1 MPSNSARVDAFDERR
16 PLEPHHLALA
26 LKRATPTMVIV
37 DERLNVLYYR
47 EDPNEKRHT
56 HRLPAEKNRLPGEIE
71 AVVKKLFARR
81 RSEENCG
88 DVLSAALSHSL
99 LVRAVWLDGAHGP
112 AVAIIF
118 ERFETRNRVNW
129 LATRYALSSRERQ
142 VLSLLVKGAK
152 NAEIAEALQIAPST
166 AIFHVK
172 SLLKKTDSRNRT
184 QIVSKVTG

>member
-1 MPSNSARVDAFDERR
+1 MPSNSARVHAFDERR
-16 PLEPHHLALA
+16 TLEPHHLALA

-47 EDPNEKRHT
+47 EDSNEKRHT
-56 HRLPAEKNRLPGEIE
+56 HRLPAEKNRLPAEIE
-71 AVVKKLFARR
+71 AVVRKLIARR
-81 RSEENCG
+81 HSENSG
-88 DVLSAALSHSL
+88 DVLCAALSHSL
-99 LVRAVWLDGAHGP
+99 LIRAVWLGGVNGT
-112 AVAIIF
+112 AVAVIF

-152 NAEIAEALQIAPST
+152 NAEIADALQIAPST

-184 QIVSKVTG
+184 EIVSKVTG